1 MREGGEKIRGEKER
15 REERGERGVRRVEQ
29 EIEKCVER
37 R

>member
-15 REERGERGVRRVEQ
+15 RGERGERGVRRVEQ